1 MIHKELVAWFDMI
14 FMLYAPVFEFLELSF
29 HLENGVQVWT
39 WWEYLWLW
47 FFSLSGPIFSLY
59 PTWHIEFTN
68 ILIGLN
74 AWVFILAVVMDALS
88 LMYVSRYN
96 QKNVVQKDVNNVMF
110 LVLFLIWRL
119 FLFDFYIFS
128 LLMAKVC
135 NMQMS
140 YRKIIMLSISV
151 HLLRFIVVW
160 ICIFLISY
168 F

>member
-1 MIHKELVAWFDMI
+1 
-14 FMLYAPVFEFLELSF
+14 
-29 HLENGVQVWT
+29 
-39 WWEYLWLW
+39 
-47 FFSLSGPIFSLY
+47 
-59 PTWHIEFTN
+59 
-68 ILIGLN
+68 
-74 AWVFILAVVMDALS
+74 MDALS

-151 HLLRFIVVW
+151 HLLRFIVV
-160 ICIFLISY
+160 
-168 F
+168 